1 MIMSCILIVLSYP
14 SLTFLGQE
22 KALLHYS
29 TIQIIVRFNNSYLLY
44 VIIKPRSNNHLIVKK
59 NICSQKMM

>member
-22 KALLHYS
+22 TALLHYS
-29 TIQIIVRFNNSYLLY
+29 TIQIIARFNSSYLLY
-44 VIIKPRSNNHLIVKK
+44 VVIKPQSNNHLIVKK
-59 NICSQKMM
+59 